1 MRLTTRS
8 TPRRRHAFRPTAEG
22 TFAGLTKGAGIA
34 ILAILAGVT
43 LFLLVQA
50 WPALFAASADVPG
63 NGGLGDYI
71 APLALGTVLSATI
84 ALLVATPA
92 AVAIALFLT
101 HYAPRRLAKSLGY
114 VIDILAAIPSIV
126 YGMWGISVLAGA
138 AVGPQRWLADHVGF
152 LPIFEGPVSLTGRTM
167 LVTSLVLAVMI
178 LPIITA
184 IVREIFA
191 QTPALHQEAALA
203 LGATRWEMI
212 RTTVLPFGKSGIIS
226 AAMLGL
232 GRALGETM
240 AVAFLLSA
248 SGGVTFNLISQDN
261 PGTIAANIALD
272 FPYATGIGVNVLI
285 ATGLVLFL
293 ITLVVNTTARLI
305 INRRPRTTGG
315 KS

>member
-1 MRLTTRS
+1 MNPTTRPGAR
-8 TPRRRHAFRPTAEG
+8 TGRGIRPTGDRA
-22 TFAGLTKGAGIA
+22 FAGLTKAAGIT
-34 ILAILAGVT
+34 ILLILAGVT
-43 LFLLVQA
+43 LFLLIQA
-50 WPALFAASADVPG
+50 WPAMFASPDEVPG
-63 NGGLGDYI
+63 AGGLADYV
-71 APLALGTVLSATI
+71 APLAFGTVLSATI

-92 AVAIALFLT
+92 AVAIALFIT
-101 HYAPRRLAKSLGY
+101 HYAPRRIAKSLGY
-114 VIDILAAIPSIV
+114 VIDILAAIPSII
-126 YGMWGISVLAGA
+126 YGMWGISVLTSA
-138 AVGPQRWLADHVGF
+138 AVGPQQWLGEHLGF

-167 LVTSLVLAVMI
+167 LVTGLVLAVMI

-226 AAMLGL
+226 ASMLGL

-240 AVAFLLSA
+240 AVAFLLSS
-248 SGGVTFNLISQDN
+248 SGGITINPISQDN

-285 ATGLVLFL
+285 ATGLVLFA
-293 ITLVVNTTARLI
+293 ITLVVNTVARLI
-305 INRRPRTTGG
+305 INRRPRSTGG
-315 KS
+315 MS